1 MLSAV
6 LLGALQGVTEWLPV
20 SSEGIVVSV
29 YSFTQDKPVD
39 EAVAYALWLHM
50 GTMVSALVVFR
61 TDIHRLILDLLSAPK
76 HPSSLTCYLV
86 LTTMVSGLIGL
97 PLLVSLKEVTSAI
110 GASAMCTIGV
120 FMIITGVLLLRAGR
134 QGIRS
139 RESVVAADAI
149 LVGLA
154 QGLAVLPGLSR
165 SGLTVSTL
173 LARGIDRREALV
185 LSFLMS
191 IPASAGAGLYSAVDS
206 GLAQT
211 VDGIIASAVAA
222 IVGILVIRGVLSMAE
237 RLNFGWFVISIG
249 ILILVGAL
257 WQGLG

>member
-20 SSEGIVVSV
+20 SSEGIVASV
-29 YSFTQDKPVD
+29 YSFTQDKPVE

-61 TDIHRLILDLLSAPK
+61 MDIRGLILDLLSAPK
-76 HPSSLTCYLV
+76 HPSSLIRYLV

-97 PLLVSLKEVTSAI
+97 PLLYSLKEVTSAI
-110 GASAMCTIGV
+110 GASAMSTIGA
-120 FMIITGVLLLRAGR
+120 FMIITGGFLLRAGR

-139 RESVVAADAI
+139 RESVGTADAS

-173 LARGIDRREALV
+173 LARGVDRREALV

-206 GLAQT
+206 GLAKT
-211 VDGIIASAVAA
+211 VDGILASVVAA
-222 IVGILVIRGVLSMAE
+222 VVGILVIRGLLSMAE

-249 ILILVGAL
+249 ILLIAGTL
-257 WQGLG
+257 WQSIA